1 MQLILTEDQE
11 LIAKTAADFLAEK
24 APLSRTR
31 KLRDESGGLGY
42 GADLWKEMAELG
54 WVGIPFPESL
64 GGSDLG
70 YAEMVVVLE
79 AAGRTLAPEPFL
91 ASLLASEALLRC
103 GDGAQQARWLTP
115 ALAGTSTLALAFD
128 EASTRFR
135 RCFVETRAVAT
146 AEGFRIDGEKV
157 GVLDGHA
164 ADTLIVAARTAGD
177 ADAPDGIGLFVVPAD
192 AVGVSRQRQTRVD
205 SRGAALV
212 RFEGV
217 VVEADAMLA
226 GASPETIDA
235 VFDRATVALCGEM
248 LGGMQQALDMT
259 LGYLREREQFGV
271 RIGSFQALKHRAARA
286 FIEVELSRS
295 TVMGAARA
303 LDEGAENATK
313 LVSLAKAH
321 CSEAYINVTNEAVQ
335 MYGGVGMTDEYD
347 IGFFMKRARAAA
359 STFGDAAWHRDR
371 WAGLSGY

>member
-115 ALAGTSTLALAFD
+115 ALAGPSTLALAFD

-157 GVLDGHA
+157 GVLEQVVGGFGKS
-164 ADTLIVAARTAGD
+164 LLQKEGFSCTAGTGED
-177 ADAPDGIGLFVVPAD
+177 HGRKMLRREPQLLLELADHDFH
-192 AVGVSRQRQTRVD
+192 S
-205 SRGAALV
+205 
-212 RFEGV
+212 
-217 VVEADAMLA
+217 
-226 GASPETIDA
+226 
-235 VFDRATVALCGEM
+235 
-248 LGGMQQALDMT
+248 
-259 LGYLREREQFGV
+259 
-271 RIGSFQALKHRAARA
+271 
-286 FIEVELSRS
+286 
-295 TVMGAARA
+295 
-303 LDEGAENATK
+303 
-313 LVSLAKAH
+313 
-321 CSEAYINVTNEAVQ
+321 
-335 MYGGVGMTDEYD
+335 
-347 IGFFMKRARAAA
+347 
-359 STFGDAAWHRDR
+359 
-371 WAGLSGY
+371 